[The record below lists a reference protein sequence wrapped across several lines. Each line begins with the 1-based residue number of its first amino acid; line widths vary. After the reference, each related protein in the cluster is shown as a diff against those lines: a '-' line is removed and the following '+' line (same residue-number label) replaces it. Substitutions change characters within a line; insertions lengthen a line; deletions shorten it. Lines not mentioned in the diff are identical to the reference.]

1 MDYSSDQN
9 ISQIISSLSHEL
21 RTPLTILRSNLQLLK
36 SNNLNLEPTIRAETF
51 QLCEEALHSVTKFLD
66 GIHFLNLAN
75 KQELRKNATVFQLD
89 ELVENVLNKRNTS
102 FYQSDRIKIDP
113 GFKQKQV
120 CTDRDLLTKVLIH
133 LLDNAYKFS
142 AKEVLVKMNL
152 ENQHL
157 TIEIED
163 QGVGIP
169 PEETSLIFMP
179 FYRCNNVK
187 MLSGTG
193 LGLSIA
199 QKAIKCLDGEIEI
212 TSEIKK
218 GTKVKLKI
226 LLDEC

>member
-21 RTPLTILRSNLQLLK
+21 RTPLTILSSNLQLLK
-36 SNNLNLEPTIRAETF
+36 SNNLNLEATVRAETF
-51 QLCEEALHSVTKFLD
+51 QLCEEALNSVTKFLD

-75 KQELRKNATVFQLD
+75 KKELRKNASTFELD
-89 ELVENVLNKRNTS
+89 EMIETVLNKRNTS
-102 FYQSDRIKIDP
+102 FYQSNRIKIEP

-120 CTDRDLLTKVLIH
+120 CTDKELLTKVLINI
-133 LLDNAYKFS
+133 LDNAYKFS
-142 AKEVLVKMNL
+142 AKEVIVKMNI

-157 TIEIED
+157 IIKIED

-169 PEETSLIFMP
+169 PEEMSLIFMP
-179 FYRCNNVK
+179 FYRCENVK

-193 LGLSIA
+193 IGLSIA
-199 QKAIKCLDGEIEI
+199 KKAVDCLDGELNI
-212 TSEIKK
+212 TSKIKE

-226 LLDEC
+226 RADEC

>member
-21 RTPLTILRSNLQLLK
+21 RTPLTILSSNLQLLK
-36 SNNLNLEPTIRAETF
+36 SNNLNLEATVRAETF
-51 QLCEEALHSVTKFLD
+51 QLCEEALNSVTKFLD

-75 KQELRKNATVFQLD
+75 KQELRAQPEVVELDQL
-89 ELVENVLNKRNTS
+89 VHNVLNKRNTA
-102 FYQSDRIKIDP
+102 FYGSERIQVDP

-120 CTDRDLLTKVLIH
+120 CTDQELLTKVLIH
-133 LLDNAYKFS
+133 ILDNAYKFS
-142 AKEVLVKMNL
+142 AKEVFVKMTA

-157 TIEIED
+157 IIEVED

-169 PEETSLIFMP
+169 ADEMSLIFMP
-179 FYRCNNVK
+179 FYRCENVK

-199 QKAIKCLDGEIEI
+199 HKAIKCLNGEIEI
-212 TSEIKK
+212 TSAIKK